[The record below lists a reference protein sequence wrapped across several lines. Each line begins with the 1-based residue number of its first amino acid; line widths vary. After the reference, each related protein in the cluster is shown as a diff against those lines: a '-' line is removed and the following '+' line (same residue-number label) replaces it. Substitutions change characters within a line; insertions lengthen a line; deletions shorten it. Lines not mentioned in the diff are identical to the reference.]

1 MIKSCYIHIPF
12 CKDICAYCDFCKLK
26 YHKKFINKYLD
37 ALEKEIHSTY
47 HNEELETIYI
57 GGGTPSILS
66 LDELKRLFNIISVL
80 KKSDKVEYTIEGN
93 FESTT
98 KEKLELYKEVGINR
112 LSFGIESMNPN
123 NLLFLQREEE
133 PNKIEEVLKYAR
145 LLGFNNIN
153 LDLMYALPTE
163 NLFILEN
170 DINYLL
176 SLDVEHISTYSLIIE
191 DHTILKINNVKNIE
205 QEKDLEMYELICKKL
220 KENGFLHYEISNFAK
235 AGFESKHN
243 KTYWQNNEYYG
254 FGVGASSYINN
265 ERINNTRSITKYCQ
279 NEFIK
284 EKEVLSEKDKIEYEV
299 ILNLRMN
306 TGIDLDLFLKK
317 YNKELK
323 EYYDYEQLIEDKLLC
338 LNKNHLFIPENKWYI
353 SNEII
358 VRLLEREVYE

>member
-37 ALEKEIHSTY
+37 ALEKEIQSTY
-47 HNEELETIYI
+47 HNEVLDTIYI

-98 KEKLELYKEVGINR
+98 REKLELYKEVGINR
-112 LSFGIESMNPN
+112 LSFGIESINPN

-163 NLFILEN
+163 NLSILEN